1 MTVLSLPVTAML
13 LWMLAGLASA
23 GFTRAASGDRPVCL
37 MYLTGQ
43 HDVIPSSEQ
52 LIQPITHVALAF
64 MRTDLFLD
72 PDRNEWPL
80 FRSVESARQAFNQNA
95 DIIVAIG
102 GWGDTGFATAARNE
116 TSRREFARNV
126 ARMVEATGAD
136 GAFVCMRSPKT
147 KPTGYL
153 GVDIDWEYPGG
164 NGEDYKQVPNA
175 EKQWEIEAYP
185 LLLGEIRTALGPD
198 KLMTAAVPGIERD
211 MIAFTPQTVPQIM
224 EHLDFLNVMTYDL
237 MNRRDKVTRH
247 HSSTKASRAALQAYV
262 SRGAPAD
269 RLNLGL
275 GFYVKWFRADGEDC
289 AAARTPVGCR
299 TLLLED
305 PVTGG
310 DLGRAGGFS
319 WHDEVPVEVR
329 ESFRRAL
336 LYHEYDEEEGATY
349 YYDGEEAIWWTFD
362 GHDSIRK
369 KVAQLAAEME
379 LGGVFAWGLGEDAP
393 EFTRLD
399 ALLSV
404 VTPDSVPE
412 VVDGSV
418 EAVKDEL

>member
-1 MTVLSLPVTAML
+1 MKVLSLPITAVL
-13 LWMLAGLASA
+13 LWMLNGLASA
-23 GFTRAASGDRPVCL
+23 GITRAASGDRPVCL

-43 HDVIPSSEQ
+43 HDVIPSSEN
-52 LIQPITHVALAF
+52 LRHPITHVALAF
-64 MRTDLFLD
+64 MRTDLFTD

-80 FRSVESARQAFNQNA
+80 FRSVASARQAFDHNA
-95 DIIVAIG
+95 DILVAIG
-102 GWGDTGFATAARNE
+102 GWGDTGFAVAARNE

-136 GAFVCMRSPKT
+136 G
-147 KPTGYL
+147 
-153 GVDIDWEYPGG
+153 VDIDWEYPGG
-164 NGEDYKQVPNA
+164 NGEDYKQVPNSD
-175 EKQWEIEAYP
+175 KQWEIEAYP
-185 LLLGEIRTALGPD
+185 LLLGEVRSALGPD
-198 KLMTAAVPGIERD
+198 KLITAAVPGIERD
-211 MIAFTPQTVPQIM
+211 MIAFTPQTVPRIM
-224 EHLDFLNVMTYDL
+224 EHLDFLNVMAYDL
-237 MNRRDKVTRH
+237 MNRRDNVTRH
-247 HSSTKASRAALQAYV
+247 HSSIQASRAALQAYI
-262 SRGAPAD
+262 SRGAPVH
-269 RLNLGL
+269 RLNIGL

-362 GHDSIRK
+362 EPGSIQK
-369 KVAQLAAEME
+369 KVAKLAAEMK

-399 ALLSV
+399 ALLGII
-404 VTPDSVPE
+404 TPDFVPE
-412 VVDGSV
+412 VVDDFV
-418 EAVKDEL
+418 EPVKDEL